1 MLATVTAMSLHPWM
15 TSARIIRLLVPEV
28 IKARAAQ
35 ASKRN
40 RQKDQMFLNQLKKAL
55 HKILSEALIVSNS

>member
-1 MLATVTAMSLHPWM
+1 MLATLTAMCHHPWM
-15 TSARIIRLLVPEV
+15 TSAWIIRLLVPEV
-28 IKARAAQ
+28 IKARGAQ

-40 RQKDQMFLNQLKKAL
+40 RQKDQMFLNHLKKAH